1 MIRRLKINP
10 LEHRLLAKHLMLWT
24 KYLILKRSFE
34 MNSCVMRTFVA
45 SAFLSLLACFDAS
58 AQAGA
63 KIVQC
68 DILSFPSQSV
78 QFRGKCV
85 FQPEGGGS
93 FSLSAVNQQSTLFGD
108 IAVVNVTVVE
118 KGLAEVSGLVID
130 KTGGGHTSRW
140 GQARR
145 SIQDKSCWDGAD
157 FRICAR

>member
-1 MIRRLKINP
+1 MKSSMSR
-10 LEHRLLAKHLMLWT
+10 
-24 KYLILKRSFE
+24 YLIVFA
-34 MNSCVMRTFVA
+34 CVFLFV
-45 SAFLSLLACFDAS
+45 SPEAS

-68 DILSFPSQSV
+68 DILSLPGQSV
-78 QFRGKCV
+78 QFSGKCV

-93 FSLSAVNQQSTLFGD
+93 FSLSAIDRQSTLYGD
-108 IAVVNVTVVE
+108 MAVVNVVVVE

-145 SIQDKSCWDGAD
+145 SIQDKACWDGAD